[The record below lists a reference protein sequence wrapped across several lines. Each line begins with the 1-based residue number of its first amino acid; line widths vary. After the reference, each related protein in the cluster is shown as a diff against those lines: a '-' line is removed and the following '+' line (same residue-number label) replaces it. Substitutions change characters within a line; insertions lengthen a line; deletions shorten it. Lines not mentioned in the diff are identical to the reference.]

1 MFRFFKYSI
10 FLYLRIKM
18 RYFFWIISFL
28 FLYNQSYSQNS
39 FSIGFKSGYSSSNIH
54 FYNNFFPSNIKTNP
68 LNSFNYSFISE
79 IQTRKNVGL
88 RFEISHQ
95 KKGWKQEFLDGQFYH
110 STINYLNIPILM
122 NAYVGKSRSKLLF
135 SIGPFFDFLLN
146 HDNAY
151 SLLDEDANTILDVDY
166 NSLRDNEFGYGLMA
180 SAGISFDFNKNSFQL
195 LTSYQY
201 NLDNLI
207 DVNIKSPDIPDI
219 SNFNTLSI
227 SLVYLLNFKSSK

>member
-18 RYFFWIISFL
+18 RYCFWIISFL

-39 FSIGFKSGYSSSNIH
+39 FSIGIKSGYSSSNIH

>member
-1 MFRFFKYSI
+1 
-10 FLYLRIKM
+10 M
-18 RYFFWIISFL
+18 RYFFLTIFFL
-28 FLYNQSYSQNS
+28 LLYNQSYSQNS

-54 FYNNFFPSNIKTNP
+54 FYNNFFPSNTKTNP

-79 IQTRKNVGL
+79 IQTQKNVGL

-122 NAYVGKSRSKLLF
+122 NAYVGKSKSKLLF

-146 HDNAY
+146 HDNEY
-151 SLLDEDANTILDVDY
+151 SLLDEDVNTILDVDY

-180 SAGISFDFNKNSFQL
+180 SVGISFDFNKNKLQL
-195 LTSYQY
+195 ISSYQY

-207 DVNIKSPDIPDI
+207 DIVERTSELPDI
-219 SNFNTLSI
+219 SNFNTFTL
-227 SLVYLLNFKSSK
+227 SLVYLLKVKN

>member
-1 MFRFFKYSI
+1 
-10 FLYLRIKM
+10 M
-18 RYFFWIISFL
+18 RYFFLTISFL
-28 FLYNQSYSQNS
+28 LLYNQSYSQNS

-54 FYNNFFPSNIKTNP
+54 FYNNFFPSNTKTNP

-79 IQTRKNVGL
+79 IQTQKNVGL

-122 NAYVGKSRSKLLF
+122 NAYVGKSKSKLLF

-146 HDNAY
+146 HDNEY
-151 SLLDEDANTILDVDY
+151 SLLDEDVNTILDVDY

-180 SAGISFDFNKNSFQL
+180 SVGISFDFNKNKLQL
-195 LTSYQY
+195 ISSYQY

-207 DVNIKSPDIPDI
+207 DIVERTSELPDI
-219 SNFNTLSI
+219 SNFNTFTL
-227 SLVYLLNFKSSK
+227 SLVYLLKVKN

>member
-1 MFRFFKYSI
+1 MT
-10 FLYLRIKM
+10 
-18 RYFFWIISFL
+18 ISFL

-54 FYNNFFPSNIKTNP
+54 FYNNFFPSNTKTNP

-79 IQTRKNVGL
+79 IQTQKNVGL

-122 NAYVGKSRSKLLF
+122 NAYVGKSKSKLLF

-151 SLLDEDANTILDVDY
+151 SLLNQDINTILDADY

-180 SAGISFDFNKNSFQL
+180 SAGISFDFNNNKLQL
-195 LTSYQY
+195 ISSYQY

-207 DVNIKSPDIPDI
+207 DVEERTSELPDI
-219 SNFNTLSI
+219 SNFNTFTL
-227 SLVYLLNFKSSK
+227 SLVYLLKVKN

>member
-1 MFRFFKYSI
+1 MFKFFKYSI

-54 FYNNFFPSNIKTNP
+54 FYNNFFPSNTKTNP
-68 LNSFNYSFISE
+68 LNSFNYSFVSE
-79 IQTRKNVGL
+79 IQTQKNVGL

-122 NAYVGKSRSKLLF
+122 NAYVGKSKTKLLF

-146 HDNAY
+146 HDNEY
-151 SLLDEDANTILDVDY
+151 SLLDEDANTIIDVDY

-180 SAGISFDFNKNSFQL
+180 SAGISFDFNKNKLQL
-195 LTSYQY
+195 ISSYQY

-207 DVNIKSPDIPDI
+207 DVVERTSELPDI
-219 SNFNTLSI
+219 SNFNTFTL
-227 SLVYLLNFKSSK
+227 SLVYLLKVKN